1 MTSQRRVL
9 VLTLRTDENE
19 FEQSVASLE
28 AQTHSNWEH
37 VVFTNLPNKEAHDA
51 LYATIMRRGGEFGLF
66 VKLDADMVFRD
77 SQALARLVDMF
88 DADAEL
94 DHVQSAVHDW
104 YTDSPMMGLH
114 AYTPRCRWSGRD
126 EQMFVDYRP
135 EFPGHRIDLTT
146 PPAPFVLHGPDPS
159 PYQAYL
165 FGVHRANK
173 VYQYDRLLIRRG
185 EARSQWR
192 NLERVAAHYQR
203 SGDRRL
209 GLLLL
214 GAEDVRDKVLSPDSY
229 DIQARAAVR
238 ERFEERNRCSDE
250 EIRQM
255 LSTRWL
261 EPARHKRRWLQKL
274 VLRDRLTWLA
284 KKIGMETP

>member
-1 MTSQRRVL
+1 MTDQKRVL

-19 FEQSVASLE
+19 FEQSVAALE
-28 AQTHSNWEH
+28 AQTHNNWEQ

-51 LYATIMRRGGEFGLF
+51 LYATIMQRSGEFDLF

-77 SQALARLVDMF
+77 AEALAQLVGLF
-88 DADAEL
+88 DADETL
-94 DHVQSAVHDW
+94 DHVQSVVHDW

-114 AYTPRCRWSGRD
+114 AYTARCRWSQRD

-135 EFPGHRIDLTT
+135 EFPGHRIDLTA

-159 PYQAYL
+159 PYQAFL

-192 NLERVAAHYQR
+192 NLQRVADHYQR

-214 GAEDVRDKVLSPDSY
+214 GAEDVRDKELSPDSY
-229 DIQARAAVR
+229 DIRSRMAVQ
-238 ERFEERNRCSDE
+238 ERFEERNRLSDD
-250 EIRQM
+250 EIREM
-255 LSTRWL
+255 LASRWL
-261 EPARHKRRWLQKL
+261 QPARHKRRWLQKL
-274 VLRDRLTWLA
+274 LLRDRLTWIA
-284 KKIGMETP
+284 KKIGVETP

>member
-1 MTSQRRVL
+1 MTTQKRVL

-28 AQTHSNWEH
+28 AQTHSNWEQ

-51 LYATIMRRGGEFGLF
+51 LYSTIMQRSGEFDLF

-77 SQALARLVDMF
+77 AQALAQLVGLF
-88 DADAEL
+88 DSDDEL

-114 AYTPRCRWSGRD
+114 AYTPRCRWSARD

-135 EFPGHRIDLTT
+135 EFPGHRIDLTSA
-146 PPAPFVLHGPDPS
+146 PAPFVLHGPDPS

-192 NLERVAAHYQR
+192 NLERVAAHYRR

-238 ERFEERNRCSDE
+238 ERFEQRNRYSDD
-250 EIRQM
+250 EILEALAR
-255 LSTRWL
+255 RWL
-261 EPARHKRRWLQKL
+261 EPALHKRRWLQKL
-274 VLRDRLTWLA
+274 MFRDRLTWLA
-284 KKIGMETP
+284 GKVGLQTP